1 MCLNSSID
9 SNPFFFFNKEHKEFW
24 LIKEKIFSHNFNVKS
39 EEINLSGN
47 DTFFEI
53 DGNDISKTNRD
64 IKILIKHHIHSFF
77 FLDFWY
83 WYHIEMWNEIYA
95 YILLINKNS
104 LLFSF

>member
-1 MCLNSSID
+1 ME
-9 SNPFFFFNKEHKEFW
+9 K
-24 LIKEKIFSHNFNVKS
+24 LIYLLYYIYSWK
-39 EEINLSGN
+39 

-53 DGNDISKTNRD
+53 DGDDISKTNRD
-64 IKILIKHHIHSFF
+64 IKILIKQHIHSF

-83 WYHIEMWNEIYA
+83 WYHIEMWNEMYA

>member
-1 MCLNSSID
+1 ME
-9 SNPFFFFNKEHKEFW
+9 K
-24 LIKEKIFSHNFNVKS
+24 LIYLLYYIYSWK
-39 EEINLSGN
+39 

-53 DGNDISKTNRD
+53 DGDDISKTNRG
-64 IKILIKHHIHSFF
+64 IKILIKHHIHSF

-83 WYHIEMWNEIYA
+83 WYHIEMWNEMYA